1 MNDAVDAVP
10 LPPAPAAALDPRAPA
25 RALELDGTRQI
36 HAFLDQPASH
46 HHVVQFYE
54 VEDALTDNVA
64 RFLAAGLRAGEP
76 VLAIATP
83 EHRAAFRERL
93 ERDGVDTARLVL
105 LDARE
110 TLAHFMVGDI
120 PDWERFRRIVG
131 DAIRSAGGG
140 RPDATV
146 RAYGEMV
153 DVLWRD
159 GNCAAALQ
167 LEEHWNDLAKEFS
180 FALLCAY
187 AMASFYRSSDAVAFH
202 DVCKTHSH

>member
-54 VEDALTDNVA
+54 AEDALTDNVA

-76 VLAIATP
+76 VIAIATP

-93 ERDGVDTARLVL
+93 ERDGVDTSRLVL

-110 TLAHFMVGDI
+110 TLARFMIDEM
-120 PDWERFRRIVG
+120 PDWERFRGVIG
-131 DAIRSAGGG
+131 DALRSMVAG
-140 RPDATV
+140 RPNV
-146 RAYGEMV
+146 SV
-153 DVLWRD
+153 
-159 GNCAAALQ
+159 
-167 LEEHWNDLAKEFS
+167 
-180 FALLCAY
+180 
-187 AMASFYRSSDAVAFH
+187 
-202 DVCKTHSH
+202 